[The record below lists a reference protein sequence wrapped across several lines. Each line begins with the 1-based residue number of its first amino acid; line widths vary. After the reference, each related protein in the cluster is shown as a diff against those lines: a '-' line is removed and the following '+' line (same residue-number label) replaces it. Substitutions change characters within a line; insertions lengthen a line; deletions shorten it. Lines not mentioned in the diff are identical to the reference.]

1 MNYSASEENYIKSIY
16 RLKGEHQLVTTNEL
30 AAELQTR
37 AASVTDMLKKLKS
50 KKLVIYERYHG
61 FKLSAEGKKVALGI
75 IRRHRLW
82 EYFLSVKLQFSWD
95 EVHEVAE
102 VLEHV
107 TSRKLIDKLDEYLG
121 FPRFDPHGD
130 PIPDQHGKIHA
141 AKQVVLSEWPLLEI
155 AEVSG
160 VTDQRPDML
169 DILKHQQITIGTQLE
184 IKKKFSFDNSFEIKT
199 MNNPPFIISEQV
211 AKNIWVKKPGFG
223 RISKKGPAED
233 K

>member
-16 RLKGEHQLVTTNEL
+16 HLRGDHQLVTTNEL

-37 AASVTDMLKKLKS
+37 AASVTDMLKKLKT
-50 KKLVIYERYHG
+50 KKLVIYERYQG
-61 FKLSAEGKKVALGI
+61 FKLSTEGKKVALGI

-102 VLEHV
+102 ELEHV
-107 TSRKLIDKLDEYLG
+107 TSKKLIDKLDEYLG

-141 AKQVVLSEWPLLEI
+141 AKQVVLSEWPILEL

-169 DILKHQQITIGTQLE
+169 DILKHQQIGIGTRLE
-184 IKKKFSFDNSFEIKT
+184 IRKKFSFDNSFEIKT
-199 MNNPPFIISEQV
+199 RNNPPFIISDLV
-211 AKNIWVKKPGFG
+211 AKNIWVKKPG
-223 RISKKGPAED
+223 S
-233 K
+233 

>member
-16 RLKGEHQLVTTNEL
+16 HLRGDHQLVTTNEL

-37 AASVTDMLKKLKS
+37 AASVTDMLKKLKA
-50 KKLVIYERYHG
+50 KKLVIYERYQG
-61 FKLSAEGKKVALGI
+61 FKLSTEGKKVALGI

-102 VLEHV
+102 ELEHV
-107 TSRKLIDKLDEYLG
+107 TSKKLIDKLDEYLG

-141 AKQVVLSEWPLLEI
+141 AKQVVLSEWPILEL

-169 DILKHQQITIGTQLE
+169 DILKHQQIGIGTRLE
-184 IKKKFSFDNSFEIKT
+184 IRKKFSFDNSFEIKT
-199 MNNPPFIISEQV
+199 RNNPPFIISDLV
-211 AKNIWVKKPGFG
+211 AKNIWVKKPG
-223 RISKKGPAED
+223 S
-233 K
+233 